1 MIVPPASHPFPRK
14 AVFGR
19 LFLFCPPVYP
29 AGAGH
34 MSERS
39 AALSRSGGAHNSQ
52 GRRRPADRRV
62 FMTDDHKGKL
72 QGETGVVS
80 RLHRRTARRK
90 KGR

>member
-1 MIVPPASHPFPRK
+1 
-14 AVFGR
+14 
-19 LFLFCPPVYP
+19 
-29 AGAGH
+29 

-72 QGETGVVS
+72 QGEKGVVP
-80 RLHRRTARRK
+80 RLHRRTAQRE

>member
-39 AALSRSGGAHNSQ
+39 AAPSRGAALNSQ

-62 FMTDDHKGKL
+62 FMTDDRKGKP
-72 QGETGVVS
+72 QKEKGVVP